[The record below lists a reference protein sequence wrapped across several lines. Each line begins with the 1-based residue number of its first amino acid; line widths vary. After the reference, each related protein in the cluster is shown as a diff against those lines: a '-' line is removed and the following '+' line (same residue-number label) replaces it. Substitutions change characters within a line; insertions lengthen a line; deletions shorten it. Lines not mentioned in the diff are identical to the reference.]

1 MGRPVAVGSRLSEG
15 GDGGVDDLR
24 CAGAHG
30 LVTDPEAIDHAGTER
45 LEDHVGGLGEAQE
58 GLAPGLALEI
68 DREAPLAPVRI
79 AEIDRVAV
87 LGGPDHARGI
97 AALRILDLDHVRAVI
112 GHHHRQMRTRQE
124 PGEIQHS
131 DPFELHGSPPH
142 FRSLSVGAD
151 IPRACRPRHSAGAQS
166 QALAR
171 KWGHV
176 IGRARNV
183 PVWSAPIA
191 HRVAWGTSC
200 KDSRNRS
207 PSISSGGWPA
217 SLLLGII
224 SGFPWVLI
232 GSSLTLW
239 LTEDGLSR
247 STIGWAGLIF
257 GVYAFNFLWAPLID
271 RVRLPWLSQRLGQR
285 RAWILILQAAVLVCL
300 VLWSALDPSESLG
313 SVIAV
318 GLAIAVASATQDIA
332 IDALRIEQIG
342 KTEDEAMAAGAAVA
356 VVGWWSGFK
365 LGGIVALETAE
376 GFQNAGIENYWQAT
390 FLVLGIVVVLCN
402 VGLRFVREAAATERI
417 AAQAEDEERI
427 ASRLRM
433 SGPLGRATAWLG
445 GTVVAPLMRFFV
457 KNGVAIAAAVL
468 GFVFLFKIGEAF
480 MGRMSLVFYTEI
492 GFTKSD
498 IALYS
503 KGLGWIVTVAFTVL
517 GGLVAIRIG
526 LVRAMFVSGIAMA
539 LTNLMFALLAWSGKS
554 EVLFAAAVV
563 MDDLTSA
570 FATVTFVAFISMLV
584 DRTYT
589 ATQYALLASLGTAGR
604 TLLAASSGE
613 LVDWLEGDWGFFFV
627 ITALMV
633 LPSLVCLW
641 AIRAKLRDLLAGA
654 RVRLMGKDAED
665 APG

>member
-1 MGRPVAVGSRLSEG
+1 MVCPDRAPSRP
-15 GDGGVDDLR
+15 GDV
-24 CAGAHG
+24 
-30 LVTDPEAIDHAGTER
+30 V
-45 LEDHVGGLGEAQE
+45 Q
-58 GLAPGLALEI
+58 GLAESLAVYFE
-68 DREAPLAPVRI
+68 RRMARI
-79 AEIDRVAV
+79 
-87 LGGPDHARGI
+87 
-97 AALRILDLDHVRAVI
+97 
-112 GHHHRQMRTRQE
+112 
-124 PGEIQHS
+124 
-131 DPFELHGSPPH
+131 
-142 FRSLSVGAD
+142 
-151 IPRACRPRHSAGAQS
+151 
-166 QALAR
+166 
-171 KWGHV
+171 
-176 IGRARNV
+176 
-183 PVWSAPIA
+183 
-191 HRVAWGTSC
+191 
-200 KDSRNRS
+200 
-207 PSISSGGWPA
+207 
-217 SLLLGII
+217 LLLGII

-300 VLWSALDPSESLG
+300 VLWSASDPSESLG

-342 KTEDEAMAAGAAVA
+342 KTESEAMAAGAAVA

-376 GFQNAGIENYWQAT
+376 GFQSAGVENYWQAT

-402 VGLRFVREAAATERI
+402 VGLLFVREAAATERI

-613 LVDWLEGDWGFFFV
+613 LVDWLEGDWGTFFV

-654 RVRLMGKDAED
+654 RVRLVGKDAED